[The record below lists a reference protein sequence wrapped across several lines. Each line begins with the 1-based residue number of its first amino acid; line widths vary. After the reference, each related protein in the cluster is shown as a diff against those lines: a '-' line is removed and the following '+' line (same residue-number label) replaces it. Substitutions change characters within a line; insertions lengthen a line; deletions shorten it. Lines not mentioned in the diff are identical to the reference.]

1 MLQRIQSLYL
11 LTAVILMALMLGMTF
26 AEIAGAGGNIY
37 SFNSRGLSGPAGK
50 TAEVVL
56 PAWPQFI
63 LVLLLAVLLLIS
75 IFLYRN
81 RRLQIRI
88 CVYSIVLE
96 FGLLGLMYYYFIT
109 AVRSME
115 VAEASFYFPVL
126 IPVLVIILIYLAFR
140 GIRKDDILVRSLDKI
155 R

>member
-11 LTAVILMALMLGMTF
+11 LIAVILMALMLGMTY
-26 AEIAGAGGNIY
+26 AEIAGADGDIY
-37 SFNSRGLSGPAGK
+37 SFNSMGLTGPAGE

-63 LVLLLAVLLLIS
+63 LVVILAVLLLIS